1 MPSLFPSNG
10 GGLFPPCR
18 HLSHRIA
25 SSLAKAGTAIQL
37 RNRHGWASETP
48 DMPAFVPMLDL
59 AQHHIRGGGRWLNQ
73 LEVSERPSYM
83 RNNLNWIPRRLIAVA
98 SLVIAVAGLAANSAL
113 AADPD
118 KGETLVKRWC
128 ADCHLVAADQK
139 AATTD
144 APSFAS
150 IAKRPGFDPGKV
162 EFFLRD
168 PHPKMPNM
176 TLGRVESA
184 DIAAYIATLR

>member
-1 MPSLFPSNG
+1 
-10 GGLFPPCR
+10 
-18 HLSHRIA
+18 
-25 SSLAKAGTAIQL
+25 
-37 RNRHGWASETP
+37 
-48 DMPAFVPMLDL
+48 MLDL
-59 AQHHIRGGGRWLNQ
+59 AQHQVADGGRWSNTRCFGEIVLHNH
-73 LEVSERPSYM
+73 
-83 RNNLNWIPRRLIAVA
+83 LNWIRGHLLVLA
-98 SLVIAVAGLAANSAL
+98 SLVATSAL

-118 KGETLVKRWC
+118 KGETLVRRWC

-150 IAKRPGFDPGKV
+150 IAKRPGFDPARI

-176 TLGRVESA
+176 TLGRAESA